1 MFGRP
6 WHKLPIILGLLQV
19 VGFRTKLRKQNLH
32 DTSQLSDP
40 DKLPHPSAPSSD
52 GRHLLARTADGSY
65 NDLDHPE
72 MGMAH
77 TRFGRNV
84 PLEDAKINEA
94 NLLIPSPRLIS
105 NELLVREEFKPATIL
120 SLLAAAWI
128 QFETHDWFSHG
139 NNQPDNK
146 IDVPLPQGDN
156 WEQEFQ
162 QPLKIDKTLD
172 DTSRTG
178 DTKHPPTFINKE
190 THWWDASQIYGSS
203 QERIDRVRTHQDGKL
218 HFGED
223 GLIPVDPATG
233 TDFVGNPGTWWL
245 GIGLLHTL
253 FVKEHNLICDHLKKQ
268 YPGWKDDQLFDH
280 ARLIVAALTAKIHT
294 VEWTPAILPHP
305 VTKMALRANWWGILG
320 PDFKRTFGR
329 IADSEVLSGIVGSSK
344 VDHDTVPY
352 YLTEE
357 FVSVYR
363 MHPLIR
369 DEYEFH
375 SVKDGKLIQ
384 KTDFFEIFDKQAR
397 HIMETIPM
405 ADLFYS
411 FGIMH
416 PGAVT
421 LHNYPQ
427 FMRKLTK
434 ENGEAFDLASVDI
447 LRDRE
452 RGVPRYR
459 RFREL
464 LGRGRINSFEEICP
478 SNPQWAKE
486 LRKIYNNDL
495 DSVDL
500 MVGLYAEDVPEGFGF
515 SDTAFRVFI
524 LMASRRLR
532 SDRFFTKDY
541 RAEVYTQWGLDWIE
555 KTTMSNLLLRH
566 YPDLAPSLQGV
577 ENAFAPWR
585 RVGVSA

>member
-6 WHKLPIILGLLQV
+6 WHKQPILIGLLQV
-19 VGFRTKLRKQNLH
+19 VGFRKELRKKNLH
-32 DTSQLSDP
+32 DTSQLSNP
-40 DKLPHPSAPSSD
+40 DKLPHPADPGPD
-52 GRHLLARTADGSY
+52 HRHLVARTADGSY
-65 NDLDHPE
+65 NDLAQPE
-72 MGMAH
+72 MGMAG

-84 PLEDAKINEA
+84 PLADAKLNQA
-94 NLLIPSPRLIS
+94 KLLTPSPRLVS
-105 NELLVREEFKPATIL
+105 NKLLAREKFQPASFL

-139 NNQPDNK
+139 NNQPENK
-146 IDVPLPQGDN
+146 IDVPLPPGDN
-156 WEQEFQ
+156 WEQEFH

-178 DTKHPPTFINKE
+178 ETSAPPSFINHE

-203 QERIDRVRTHQDGKL
+203 KERIDQVRSHVDGKL
-218 HFGED
+218 HLGED
-223 GLIPVDPATG
+223 GLIPIDPATG
-233 TDFVGNPGTWWL
+233 TDLVGNPGTWWL
-245 GIGLLHTL
+245 GIGLLHTV
-253 FVKEHNLICDHLKKQ
+253 FVKEHNLICDHLKQ
-268 YPGWKDDQLFDH
+268 LYPEWNDDQLFDH

-294 VEWTPAILPHP
+294 VEWTPAILPNP
-305 VTKMALRANWWGILG
+305 ITKMALHANWWGILG
-320 PDFKRTFGR
+320 PDFKRAFGR
-329 IADSEVLSGIVGSSK
+329 IGDSEILSGIVGASETH
-344 VDHDTVPY
+344 HDGAPY

-363 MHPLIR
+363 MHALIP
-369 DEYEFH
+369 DEYEFY
-375 SVKDGKLIQ
+375 SAKDGHLIK
-384 KTDFFEIFDKQAR
+384 KTGFVEIFDKQAR
-397 HIMETIPM
+397 QMMETTPM

-411 FGIMH
+411 FGMMN
-416 PGAVT
+416 PGVIR

-427 FMRKLTK
+427 FMRRLMKP
-434 ENGEAFDLASVDI
+434 NGEAFDLATVDI

-486 LRKIYNNDL
+486 LREIYDNDL

-500 MVGLYAEDVPEGFGF
+500 MVGLYAEDIPDGFAI

-524 LMASRRLR
+524 LVASRRLR

-541 RAEVYTQWGLDWIE
+541 RAEVYTEWGLDWIE
-555 KTTMSNLLLRH
+555 KTTMANLLLRH
-566 YPDLAPSLQGV
+566 YPDLAPSLRGV

-585 RVGVSA
+585 KVG

>member
-203 QERIDRVRTHQDGKL
+203 QKRIDQVRTHQDGKL
-218 HFGED
+218 
-223 GLIPVDPATG
+223 
-233 TDFVGNPGTWWL
+233 
-245 GIGLLHTL
+245 
-253 FVKEHNLICDHLKKQ
+253 
-268 YPGWKDDQLFDH
+268 Y
-280 ARLIVAALTAKIHT
+280 
-294 VEWTPAILPHP
+294 ILE
-305 VTKMALRANWWGILG
+305 KMA
-320 PDFKRTFGR
+320 
-329 IADSEVLSGIVGSSK
+329 
-344 VDHDTVPY
+344 
-352 YLTEE
+352 
-357 FVSVYR
+357 
-363 MHPLIR
+363 
-369 DEYEFH
+369 
-375 SVKDGKLIQ
+375 
-384 KTDFFEIFDKQAR
+384 
-397 HIMETIPM
+397 
-405 ADLFYS
+405 
-411 FGIMH
+411 
-416 PGAVT
+416 
-421 LHNYPQ
+421 
-427 FMRKLTK
+427 
-434 ENGEAFDLASVDI
+434 
-447 LRDRE
+447 
-452 RGVPRYR
+452 
-459 RFREL
+459 
-464 LGRGRINSFEEICP
+464 
-478 SNPQWAKE
+478 
-486 LRKIYNNDL
+486 
-495 DSVDL
+495 
-500 MVGLYAEDVPEGFGF
+500 
-515 SDTAFRVFI
+515 
-524 LMASRRLR
+524 
-532 SDRFFTKDY
+532 
-541 RAEVYTQWGLDWIE
+541 
-555 KTTMSNLLLRH
+555 
-566 YPDLAPSLQGV
+566 
-577 ENAFAPWR
+577 
-585 RVGVSA
+585 